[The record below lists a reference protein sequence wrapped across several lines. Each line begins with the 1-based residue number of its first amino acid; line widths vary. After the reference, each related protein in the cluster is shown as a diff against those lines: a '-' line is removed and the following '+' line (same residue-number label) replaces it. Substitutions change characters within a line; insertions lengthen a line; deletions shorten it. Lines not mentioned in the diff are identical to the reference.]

1 MGIIEQI
8 QQDMY
13 AAMKKRDQTAS
24 STLRTVLAALKD
36 RKISKREDLTEAEAL
51 KTLQS
56 LAKQRKESITLYEKG
71 GRNDLVEAEQK
82 ELNIIEGYLP
92 KMMSED
98 EVKALVKAAIEE
110 VGAASMADIGKVMPV
125 VMKKGA
131 GTIDGKTAQQMVRE
145 LLQ

>member
-1 MGIIEQI
+1 MGLFEQI

-13 AAMKKRDQTAS
+13 AAMKRRESVAAATLRGVLATLKDKKINKRD
-24 STLRTVLAALKD
+24 
-36 RKISKREDLTEAEAL
+36 DLTEAEII

-56 LAKQRKESITLYEKG
+56 LAKQRKESIDLYQKG
-71 GRNDLVEAEQK
+71 GRTDLAETEQK
-82 ELNIIEGYLP
+82 ELDVIEGYLP

-98 EVKALVKAAIEE
+98 DVKALVQAAIEE
-110 VGAASMADIGKVMPV
+110 AGASSMADIGKVMPI

-131 GTIDGKTAQQMVRE
+131 GTLDGKLAQRIVRE